1 MIVRRYLQRDVA
13 GAFAGVLAVLVL
25 VWVSHRFVRYLG
37 LAAAGQL
44 AGEMLFQLVG
54 LKLAANLSLLL
65 PPALFFAVLLA
76 VGRLYRDSEVTA
88 LAAAGVGPGTL
99 ARAVLGLSLPYALA
113 AAALTLFLAPPA
125 ARVADEVEG
134 RAEER
139 ADFSNLLAGRFRDL
153 SGGDRVLFAEGA
165 RDGGKTLVGVFAQVR
180 TAHDLYILAAET
192 AFQRRDGE
200 TGDRFLV
207 LVDGHRYQGEPGSL
221 DYVVTSYREHAVR
234 IEDSRGPPASQR
246 VQGIP
251 TSALFGAGSPG
262 RQAELQWRIALPV
275 SCVVLGVLGLLLA
288 RTSPRQGRYGGLFNG
303 VLVYFL
309 YTNLLGAGRGLI
321 EQGRVPAAFGLW
333 PAHLV
338 ALGLA
343 LVVAAAQSS
352 RGARLLAALRA
363 RVRAGGRP

>member
-1 MIVRRYLQRDVA
+1 MIVRRYLQREVG

-44 AGEMLFQLVG
+44 AGDALFQLVG

-88 LAAAGVGPGTL
+88 LAAAGVGPGAL
-99 ARAVLGLSLPYALA
+99 ARAVVGLSLPYALA

-125 ARVADEVEG
+125 ARIADEVEG

-192 AFQRRDGE
+192 AFLRRDRE

-234 IEDSRGPPASQR
+234 IDDSREPPASKR

-251 TSALFGAGSPG
+251 TSALFGAGNLG

-275 SCVVLGVLGLLLA
+275 SCVVLAVLGLLLA

-309 YTNLLGAGRGLI
+309 YTNLLGAGRELI
-321 EQGRVPAAFGLW
+321 EQGRVPATLGLW
-333 PAHLV
+333 SAHLV

-343 LVVAAAQSS
+343 LVVAATQSS
-352 RGARLLAALRA
+352 RGAGLLAALRA
-363 RVRAGGRP
+363 RVRSRGRP